1 MDSHKVRVLIYDDN
15 ESLRNSLV
23 TMMQWNEA
31 FDVQGAFSDGR
42 NVLEDIRTYN
52 PEVILMDID
61 MPERNGIDTLKQVR
75 EVYPDLPVI
84 MLTVFEDNEHI
95 ISAII
100 AGANGYLLKR
110 DIDQVVPAI
119 RDVLSGGAP
128 LTSTVAKKVLQ
139 LFPRRPVV
147 SEESAEGLT
156 WREKEILDLLVK
168 GFSYKMIAAELN
180 LSVETIR
187 THIKKIYKKMQVSSA
202 TEAVYKA
209 MQHRHG

>member
-1 MDSHKVRVLIYDDN
+1 MNTHKVRVLIYDDN

-31 FDVQGAFSDGR
+31 FDVKGAFSDGR
-42 NVLEDIRTYN
+42 HVLEDVMKYD

-75 EVYPDLPVI
+75 KVYPDLPVI

-95 ISAII
+95 ISSII

-119 RDVLSGGAP
+119 RDVLNGGAP

-147 SEESAEGLT
+147 AGESEDGLT

-187 THIKKIYKKMQVSSA
+187 THIKKIYKKMQVNSA

-209 MQHRHG
+209 MHRR

>member
-1 MDSHKVRVLIYDDN
+1 MNTHKVRVLIYDDN

-31 FDVQGAFSDGR
+31 FDVKGAFSDGR
-42 NVLEDIRTYN
+42 NVLEDVMKYD

-61 MPERNGIDTLKQVR
+61 MPESNGIDTLKQVR
-75 EVYPDLPVI
+75 KVYPDLPVI

-95 ISAII
+95 ISSII

-119 RDVLSGGAP
+119 RDVLNGGAP
-128 LTSTVAKKVLQ
+128 LTSTVAKKVLH

-147 SEESAEGLT
+147 AEESDGGLT

-180 LSVETIR
+180 LSVETIS
-187 THIKKIYKKMQVSSA
+187 THIKKIYKKMQVNSA

-209 MQHRHG
+209 MHRR

>member
-1 MDSHKVRVLIYDDN
+1 MNNHKVRVLIYDDN

-31 FDVQGAFSDGR
+31 FDVKGAFPDGR
-42 NVLEDIRTYN
+42 NILEDVRKYD

-61 MPERNGIDTLKQVR
+61 MPESNGIDTLKQVR
-75 EVYPDLPVI
+75 KSYPDLPVI
-84 MLTVFEDNEHI
+84 MLTVFEDHEHI

-147 SEESAEGLT
+147 TEESTDGLT

-168 GFSYKMIAAELN
+168 GFSYKMIAAEVN

-187 THIKKIYKKMQVSSA
+187 THIKKIYKKMQVNSA

-209 MQHRHG
+209 MLHRHG